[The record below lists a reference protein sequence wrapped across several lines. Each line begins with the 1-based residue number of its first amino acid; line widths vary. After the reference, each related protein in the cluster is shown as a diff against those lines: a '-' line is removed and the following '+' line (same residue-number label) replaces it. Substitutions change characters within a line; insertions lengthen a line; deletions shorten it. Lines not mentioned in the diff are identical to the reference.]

1 MACGAQEA
9 QRQACALA
17 QGCPTPCSW
26 LMAEARSACAECVC
40 PEQAVRDDD
49 LLRKLL
55 IPWGEDIDDPA
66 HLDLYSDGLFD
77 ELLDEG
83 GPKRKRAP
91 ALKRVR
97 VRPQCSVDGC
107 TNVGEA
113 YGLCKRHSGTTHIKR
128 CSYQDCSNR
137 ARGSSGLC
145 IGHSTYATAVA
156 KAAATGLPAPDTV
169 EAKDAKAKD
178 VKGAEAT
185 KATETA
191 KAIEARLAGATT
203 AYLTAQGAV
212 PPQQSSL
219 PGVSGAAGH
228 AADTEYTRSGDW
240 DASLRAGAAAADE
253 AAVKVRARHKRLTE
267 VAELGDA
274 AGVERMLRQLQGQ
287 LLPMAYAAA
296 AMPAALALLDHAEGN
311 GELLAELDC
320 MRQDG
325 GVLAVLGLGSVNDR
339 ISTLLR
345 VREDAAFEAGIKK
358 LWDEQPSC
366 LGGPPSQS
374 QLHLNATFANPTD
387 FENWHP
393 HLRQWA
399 IRLGL
404 HHRWKDLAHVPGGV
418 QLRAENMLNALSGF
432 FSLAVDG
439 QDVASI
445 AVSETY
451 AQQVPAQDV
460 DVREWLLRS
469 WWWRCNGELRFVGC
483 LQSARQLAY
492 LLHNRTGARLPH
504 SPPKPGD
511 HQFKPFNIFLDP
523 RFHLRVMEPT
533 EEISSVNVLLARRVV
548 CHLKAELKFKALSA
562 PGATMIP
569 NMGQLQFEAL
579 QRHPKAHLVHV
590 PDPSNP
596 ADYTPAGPS
605 PFWFATF
612 STTLES
618 PLLKET
624 LEHFKKEG
632 CLLKDAGHQVCNEK
646 AYSDWK
652 AQPSQPAPE
661 DGKVMVDP
669 ASCTKHYRGNVTT
682 RSLPPGCLAETCYA
696 PTTPDPEAP
705 PGLPTNQA
713 TGLTMIRAGRMHR
726 WRELM
731 PEVEQMP
738 KRQRTSEL
746 EVTELEVLEPA

>member
-1 MACGAQEA
+1 MKARQADTARMELVTELQAAAARGDAVEVERRLELLKAECGAQAYASIAEPV
-9 QRQACALA
+9 L
-17 QGCPTPCSW
+17 
-26 LMAEARSACAECVC
+26 LMLCD
-40 PEQAVRDDD
+40 AVR
-49 LLRKLL
+49 
-55 IPWGEDIDDPA
+55 A
-66 HLDLYSDGLFD
+66 
-77 ELLDEG
+77 DEG
-83 GPKRKRAP
+83 QLDTLKGMLGRDVLAP
-91 ALKRVR
+91 FRTPV
-97 VRPQCSVDGC
+97 Q
-107 TNVGEA
+107 
-113 YGLCKRHSGTTHIKR
+113 H
-128 CSYQDCSNR
+128 
-137 ARGSSGLC
+137 
-145 IGHSTYATAVA
+145 
-156 KAAATGLPAPDTV
+156 
-169 EAKDAKAKD
+169 
-178 VKGAEAT
+178 
-185 KATETA
+185 
-191 KAIEARLAGATT
+191 
-203 AYLTAQGAV
+203 
-212 PPQQSSL
+212 
-219 PGVSGAAGH
+219 
-228 AADTEYTRSGDW
+228 TRSD
-240 DASLRAGAAAADE
+240 
-253 AAVKVRARHKRLTE
+253 VR
-267 VAELGDA
+267 
-274 AGVERMLRQLQGQ
+274 
-287 LLPMAYAAA
+287 
-296 AMPAALALLDHAEGN
+296 
-311 GELLAELDC
+311 DC
-320 MRQDG
+320 
-325 GVLAVLGLGSVNDR
+325 
-339 ISTLLR
+339 ISMLLR
-345 VREDAAFEAGIKK
+345 VREDAAFEEAIKK
-358 LWDEQPSC
+358 LWDEQPPC

-511 HQFKPFNIFLDP
+511 HQFKPFNMFLDP
-523 RFHLRVMEPT
+523 RFYLRVMEPT

-661 DGKVMVDP
+661 DGEVMVDP

-682 RSLPPGCLAETCYA
+682 RSLPPGCLVETCYA
-696 PTTPDPEAP
+696 PTAPDPEAP